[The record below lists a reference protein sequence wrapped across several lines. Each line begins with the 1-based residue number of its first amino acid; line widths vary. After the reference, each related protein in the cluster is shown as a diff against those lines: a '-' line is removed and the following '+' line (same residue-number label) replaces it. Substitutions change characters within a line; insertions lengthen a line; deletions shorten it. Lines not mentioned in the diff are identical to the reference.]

1 MKNNNPEAA
10 KACNERGIKPA
21 TAQLCQ
27 LRDLTAAEHAAL
39 LQNKEINVPAIG
51 IPYFGIDG
59 QPSGFYRTKVLGD
72 YTPKSSKKP
81 AKYLQRAGTPS
92 ALFFPPNA
100 DCKALAADVT
110 QPLNITEGEFKAIKA
125 CQEGVPTVALGGVN
139 SWRRREDDDSSA
151 PIEDLNLIK
160 WEGRRVYICFDSD
173 AATNPRVQRAQ
184 TDLAK
189 ELFRRGADPRI
200 VKLPHLTGQTKTGL
214 DDWLTAKGA
223 KGRAWKKEWA
233 ELLHKAD
240 SPCTLRTTSS
250 VDIVATK
257 YKDPEYI
264 IPGFMPAGLLT
275 LNGPPKVRKSFLALA
290 VAQAI
295 ASGGRALG
303 AFDTRP
309 GPVLFNALE
318 DTPRRIKSR
327 LEMMGLAPSPNLHFS
342 FAQDL
347 QRGDE
352 GCSMLVRW
360 CEQHPGAKLIVID
373 TLQKFRTPTS
383 GRQNAYETDY
393 AALSAIK
400 NIADRFGLA
409 ILLVHHLRKGD
420 ADDVYERVS
429 GSTAITGTA
438 DTNMVLLRERGSDD
452 GFLHITG
459 RDIEEQ
465 EVALR
470 FESGLWKVL
479 GDARR
484 YRASAAQQE
493 IIDAIKA
500 NNNGP
505 MTPSQIGAMTG
516 RKRTSLP
523 KLLHGMVENGLL
535 DWLPGGKYGLG
546 AAVAEAET
554 TPTKY

>member
-1 MKNNNPEAA
+1 MKNPEAL
-10 KACNERGIKPA
+10 KVCRERGIKPT
-21 TAQLCQ
+21 TAERCQ

-39 LQNKEINVPAIG
+39 MHNKEIDVPGVG
-51 IPYFGIDG
+51 IPYFTIEG
-59 QPSGFYRTKVLGD
+59 QPSGFFRTKVLGEF
-72 YTPKSSKKP
+72 TPKGSKKP
-81 AKYLQRAGTPS
+81 AKYVQRVATS
-92 ALFFPPNA
+92 CALYFPPLL
-100 DCKALAADVT
+100 DWKTYTDALT
-110 QPLNITEGEFKAIKA
+110 ITEGEFKAAKA
-125 CQEGVPTVALGGVN
+125 CQEGIPTVALGGVN
-139 SWRRREDDDSSA
+139 SWKRREDDESSA

-173 AATNPRVQRAQ
+173 AATNPRVQKAQ
-184 TDLAK
+184 IDLAK

-200 VKLPHLTGQTKTGL
+200 IKLPHLPGQTKTGL
-214 DDWLTAKGA
+214 DDWLTAKG
-223 KGRAWKKEWA
+223 KAWKKEWA
-233 ELLHKAD
+233 ELQRTAD

-250 VDIVATK
+250 VEIAAAK
-257 YKDPEYI
+257 YNDPEYI
-264 IPGFMPAGLLT
+264 VPGFLPAGLVT
-275 LNGPPKVRKSFLALA
+275 LSGPPKVRKSFLALA

-295 ASGGRALG
+295 ATGGRALG

-352 GCSMLVRW
+352 GCGMLVRW
-360 CEQHPGAKLIVID
+360 CEQHPGARLIIID
-373 TLQKFRTPTS
+373 TLQKFRAPTN
-383 GRQNAYETDY
+383 GRQNAYEADY

-409 ILLVHHLRKGD
+409 IVLIHHLRKGD

-438 DTNMVLLRERGSDD
+438 DTNMVLLRERNSDD

-470 FESGLWKVL
+470 FESGLWRVL

-493 IIDAIKA
+493 VIDTIKA
-500 NNNGP
+500 NNGP
-505 MTPSQIGAMTG
+505 MTPSQIAAMTG

-523 KLLHGMVENGLL
+523 KLLTGMVNSGLL
-535 DWLPGGKYGLG
+535 DWLPGGQYGLT
-546 AAVAEAET
+546 ATVAEAEAN
-554 TPTKY
+554 PPKY